1 MKKTISIRSKMLIIF
16 VVLVTIVIA
25 GGIVSYVNL
34 SKVEGAIDFISDT
47 VILLNENVSQMKYL
61 IMFTQRDILE
71 AASFRDQD
79 KLLLATSR
87 SMAFHSVY
95 AETMSL
101 ISDNAS
107 VASLDRLGGAQQV
120 SSIRD
125 QYRILYAKLIAIGAI
140 FAEQRIDEATRR
152 LAEIDELTADL
163 NAKLDSVSDLAME
176 VLLQNVADVR
186 SQSDVVRIMNI
197 LLVAFTLVGL
207 VFNIQ
212 IGRQIMNNLKS
223 MLEISDAI
231 ADGDLNRTF
240 GIASQDEFGHLA
252 LNFEKAI
259 EQLRGIANDIK
270 SSSNDAQGVRETLS
284 GNVSETSDALAQIA
298 MNIESVNGHASNL
311 DRHVEDSSEATAKI
325 GVSAEQL
332 SGSIL
337 QQASAIEESASA
349 TEEMIQSIQNVA
361 RLSVGRREAS
371 EVLLSATEDGIERM
385 NETNARITG
394 ITSKV
399 GDVRQAADVIKAI
412 AGQTNLLSINAA
424 IEAAHA
430 GKSGKGFAVVA
441 EEIRKLAQT
450 SAENAN
456 AIGKSLES
464 TIRDIGSLSEES
476 ESTSRAFETIKTE
489 VNAVVAA
496 LTEIS
501 DTMDEFSVG
510 TRETLKSITETREM
524 TEVVKGAASEMSSST
539 VVISDSMG
547 SVHSSSKE
555 MHGATSEILGSVT
568 HVNSL
573 MDSLSQSV
581 EATIQ
586 NLERMTTGVE
596 RFKT

>member
-1 MKKTISIRSKMLIIF
+1 MRKTISIRSKMLIIF

-25 GGIVSYVNL
+25 GGIVSYTNL
-34 SKVEGAIDFISDT
+34 GKVESAIDFISDT

-152 LAEIDELTADL
+152 LVEIDELTADL
-163 NAKLDSVSDLAME
+163 NTKLDSVSDLAME

-231 ADGDLNRTF
+231 AAGDLNKTF

-259 EQLRGIANDIK
+259 EQLRGIANDVK
-270 SSSNDAQGVRETLS
+270 SSSNDAQRVRETLS

-311 DRHVEDSSEATAKI
+311 DRHVEDSAEATAKI
-325 GVSAEQL
+325 GASAEQL
-332 SGSIL
+332 SGSVL

-476 ESTSRAFETIKTE
+476 ESTSRAFESIKTE

-539 VVISDSMG
+539 VVISNSMG